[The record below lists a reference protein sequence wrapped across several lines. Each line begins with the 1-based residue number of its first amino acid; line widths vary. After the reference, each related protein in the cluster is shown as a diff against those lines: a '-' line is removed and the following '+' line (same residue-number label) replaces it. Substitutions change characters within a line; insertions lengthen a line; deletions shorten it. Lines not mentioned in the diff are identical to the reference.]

1 MLLTFMHFYVLEL
14 LILVD
19 MTQYKGATIPLSFL
33 GTNNHI
39 SGLSKELQLNITLSS
54 LGGSKVA
61 FNQSFKRLDFL
72 PLFSAKVSFS
82 IHFKL

>member
-33 GTNNHI
+33 GTNNH
-39 SGLSKELQLNITLSS
+39 SKELQLNTTLSS
-54 LGGSKVA
+54 LCGSKVT
-61 FNQSFKRLDFL
+61 FR
-72 PLFSAKVSFS
+72 
-82 IHFKL
+82 